1 METALQRHRTP
12 WLGGEL
18 DQAPSTPALF
28 FAQVQRLGSKTA
40 LREKR
45 LGLWREMTW
54 AEYGKTVRHLA
65 YALLHLGLEPGQ
77 RAAVIGENRPEW
89 LYTDLAILSCGAVT
103 VGIYPT
109 DSAEECAYILDHSES
124 VLVVAENEEQLDKLL
139 EIRNRLPALR
149 WIIVVDRKGL
159 HHFSDPQVLWFDELL
174 DHGRELAGRDP
185 GRLEAIIDGITPDD
199 LAAIIYTSGTTGPP
213 KGAMLT
219 HRNLLWTAGALAEA
233 NPVAEGDECFS
244 FLPLS
249 HIAQRMLSVY
259 LAIRW
264 GMTVSFVEYQDT
276 ILQNLREIAPTVL
289 FAVPRIWEKL
299 HARVEL
305 QMQERDWFKRAAYRL
320 ALAVGRRRAEA
331 RLLKGRVGLGLAGAY
346 ALAHL
351 LVLKPLKRRLG
362 LHRVRLAISGAA
374 PISPEVLWFYH
385 SLGVPIREVYG
396 QTEGS
401 GPTTIHQGDRIRLGT
416 VGQPLPGVEVRIA
429 EDGEILV
436 RGPNVFVGYYKNPEA
451 TAEALAGGWLH
462 SGDVGEMDEDGFL
475 RITDR
480 KKDLFITSGGKNI
493 APQRVE
499 NLLKTSPYIHDA
511 VVIGD
516 GRRYITAMLVLDEE
530 NVADYAQRHRIPY
543 TTYTDLTQNH
553 EIRRLIEN
561 EVRRLN
567 ERLSSPEQVKRFVI
581 LPKRLYQEDGEV
593 TPTLKVKRRAI
604 MEKYQHLL
612 AELYPD
618 G

>member
-1 METALQRHRTP
+1 METALRTDP
-12 WLGGEL
+12 PRWQGEAL
-18 DQAPSTPALF
+18 AEAPSTPALF
-28 FAQVQRLGSKTA
+28 FAQARRLGPKTA

-45 LGLWREMTW
+45 LGLWREITW
-54 AEYGKTVRHLA
+54 AEYGETVRHLA
-65 YALLHLGLEPGQ
+65 YGLLDLGLQPGD

-89 LYTDLAILSCGAVT
+89 IYSDLAILSCGAVT
-103 VGIYPT
+103 VGLYPT
-109 DSAEECAYILDHSES
+109 DSAEACAYILEHAEA

-139 EIRNRLPALR
+139 EVRHRLPALH

-159 HHFSDPQVLWFDELL
+159 RHFADPQVLWFDEVLAR
-174 DHGRELAGRDP
+174 GRELAQAEP
-185 GRLEAIIDGITPDD
+185 GRLDAIIAGIQPED

-219 HRNLLWTAGALAEA
+219 HRNLLWTANALNEA
-233 NPVAEGDECFS
+233 NAVGEGDECFS

-276 ILQNLREIAPTVL
+276 VLQNLREIAPTVL
-289 FAVPRIWEKL
+289 FSVPRIWEKL

-305 QMQERDWFKRAAYRL
+305 LMHERDWFKRTAYRI
-320 ALAVGRRRAEA
+320 ALAVGRRHARA
-331 RLLKGRVGLGLAGAY
+331 RLLEGRVGPSLALANG
-346 ALAHL
+346 LAHL
-351 LVLKPLKRRLG
+351 LVLQPLKRRLG

-374 PISPEVLWFYH
+374 PISPEVLWYFH
-385 SLGVPIREVYG
+385 GLGVPIREVYG

-401 GPTTIHQGDRIRLGT
+401 GPTTIHRGDRIRLGT
-416 VGQPLPGVEVRIA
+416 VGEPLPGVEVRIA
-429 EDGEILV
+429 DDGEILV
-436 RGPNVFVGYYKNPEA
+436 RGPNVFMGYFKDPEA
-451 TAEALAGGWLH
+451 TAQALAGGWLH
-462 SGDVGEMDEDGFL
+462 SGDVGELDEDGFL

-480 KKDLFITSGGKNI
+480 KKDLFITAGGKNI

-511 VVIGD
+511 IAIGD

-530 NVADYAQRHRIPY
+530 NVVDYAQRRRIPF
-543 TTYTDLTQNH
+543 TTYTDLTQNP
-553 EIRRLIEN
+553 EIRRLIEE

-567 ERLSSPEQVKRFVI
+567 RHLSQPEQVKRFVI
-581 LPKRLYQEDGEV
+581 LPKRLYHEEGEM
-593 TPTLKVKRRAI
+593 TPTLKVKRRVI

-612 AELYPD
+612 AELYPE

>member
-1 METALQRHRTP
+1 MGTALQRGRTR
-12 WLGGEL
+12 WLGQTLE
-18 DQAPSTPALF
+18 DAPSTPALF
-28 FAQVQRLGSKTA
+28 FAQVERLGPKTA

-45 LGLWREMTW
+45 LGLWREVTW
-54 AEYGKTVRHLA
+54 AEYGQTVRHLA
-65 YALLHLGLEPGQ
+65 SALLHLGLQPGQ

-89 LYTDLAILSCGAVT
+89 VYSDLAILSCGAVT

-109 DSAEECAYILDHSES
+109 DSAEECAYILDHSEA

-139 EIRNRLPALR
+139 EVRHQLPALR

-159 HHFSDPQVLWFDELL
+159 HHFTDPQVLWFDELL
-174 DHGRELAGRDP
+174 VQGQELAQADP
-185 GRLEAIIDGITPDD
+185 HRLETIIGAITPDD
-199 LAAIIYTSGTTGPP
+199 LAAIIYTSGTTGLP

-219 HRNLLWTAGALAEA
+219 HRNLLWTAGVLAEA
-233 NPVAEGDECFS
+233 NIVAEGDECFS

-264 GMTVSFVEYQDT
+264 GMIVSFVEYQDT
-276 ILQNLREIAPTVL
+276 VLQNLREVAPTVL

-305 QMQERDWFKRAAYRL
+305 VMQDRDWFKRAAYRL
-320 ALAVGRRRAEA
+320 ALGVGRRYAQA
-331 RLLKGRVGLGLAGAY
+331 RLLRGRVSPGVGFAYGLV
-346 ALAHL
+346 HL
-351 LVLKPLKRRLG
+351 LVLEPLKRRLG
-362 LHRVRLAISGAA
+362 LHRLRLAISGAA
-374 PISPEVLWFYH
+374 PISPEVLWFFH
-385 SLGVPIREVYG
+385 GLGVPIREVYG

-401 GPTTIHQGDRIRLGT
+401 GPTTIHQGDQIRLGT
-416 VGQPLPGVEVRIA
+416 VGQPLPGVDVRIA
-429 EDGEILV
+429 ADGEILV

-451 TAEALAGGWLH
+451 TARTLVDGWLH
-462 SGDVGEMDEDGFL
+462 SGDVGELDGDGFL

-480 KKDLFITSGGKNI
+480 KKDLFITAGGKNI

-511 VVIGD
+511 VAIGD

-530 NVADYAQRHRIPY
+530 NVTDYAQRHRIPF
-543 TTYTDLTQNH
+543 TTYTDLAQNP
-553 EIRRLIEN
+553 EVRRLIEG

-567 ERLSSPEQVKRFVI
+567 GQLASPEQVKRFVI
-581 LPKRLYQEDGEV
+581 LPKRLYQEEGEM
-593 TPTLKVKRRAI
+593 TPTLKVKRRVI
-604 MEKYQHLL
+604 LEKYQHLL
-612 AELYPD
+612 PELYPE